1 MHIDPFYFKE
11 VVKQAL
17 EEDLGSGDLTS
28 SNIFP
33 PTHYSKA
40 AFLVKKEC
48 VLCGLPV
55 AQEVFRQLSSEIS
68 FISHKKDGD
77 RILPQTIVAEVTG
90 PTCLLLS
97 GERVALNFLQR
108 LSGIATTTSIYVTEA
123 KEFSAKIVD
132 TRKTTPGLRI
142 LEKYAVRAGGGTNHR
157 LGLFDAVMIKD
168 NHVKAAGGIK
178 AAVELVKKNIP
189 FLTPVEVEA
198 STVEEALEALAAGV
212 DVIMLDNMATENMAQ
227 AVQLIQGKALIEAS
241 GGITI
246 SRIREIAATGV
257 DVISVGA
264 LTHSVSAV
272 DISMKIKEDIS
283 PG

>member
-1 MHIDPFYFKE
+1 MYIESFYLKE
-11 VVKQAL
+11 IVKQAL
-17 EEDLGSGDLTS
+17 EEDLGPGDLTS
-28 SNIFP
+28 ASIFP

-40 AFLVKKEC
+40 VFLVKKEGI
-48 VLCGLPV
+48 LCGLPV

-68 FISHKKDGD
+68 FISHKQDGE
-77 RILPQTIVAEVTG
+77 RIFPQTIVAEVTG
-90 PTCLLLS
+90 PTHLLLS

-108 LSGIATTTSIYVTEA
+108 LSGIATMTAVYVAEV

-142 LEKYAVRAGGGTNHR
+142 LEKYAVRAGGGANHR

-168 NHVKAAGGIK
+168 NHVKAAGGIR
-178 AAVELVKKNIP
+178 AAVELVRKNIP

-198 STVEEALEALAAGV
+198 ATVEQALEALAAGA
-212 DVIMLDNMATENMAQ
+212 DVIMLDNMTTENMAQ
-227 AVQLIQGKALIEAS
+227 AVQLIQGKALVEAS

-246 SRIREIAATGV
+246 SRIREIAAAGV

-272 DISMKIKEDIS
+272 DISMKIKEVT
-283 PG
+283 